1 MDPDTTRRLEGN
13 HLKPPSEFGTDAVV
27 GWMQWFGAHIDTGGP
42 AAVYLATSLK
52 QMRRMPGRLTGES
65 LDRLGIP
72 VFRLNLQTQEQHIR
86 DINKLLNDC
95 DELIPKWLNFVKD
108 VVDSEDLP
116 LNVYRETLQQNK
128 ILRVI
133 KKNHVTKCMDMFD
146 EIAEL
151 NDDRKK
157 FYEQCVKCMKPWI
170 REDFVDDFEIAELL
184 RFFTSKPGDEQ
195 ISFKEYVDCMKE
207 GQNDNYHITGESIAV
222 VSPKKGHKVLYM
234 ADPVDQYA
242 VHQLKEFDGTKPF
255 LQQHIFNFTHSETEM
270 MRYMTMLQHT
280 DLSLTTS
287 MISLGLCIMKLI
299 SVASLAPCSWPEVM
313 NIHPFAHASNTISYR
328 EMLNFLEVYLV
339 SCTGSDACSL
349 PALQLSTRAY
359 W

>member
-1 MDPDTTRRLEGN
+1 
-13 HLKPPSEFGTDAVV
+13 
-27 GWMQWFGAHIDTGGP
+27 
-42 AAVYLATSLK
+42 
-52 QMRRMPGRLTGES
+52 MPGRLIGES
-65 LDRLGIP
+65 LDRLGNP

-133 KKNHVTKCMDMFD
+133 TKNHVTKCMDMFG
-146 EIAEL
+146 EIAEW

-157 FYEQCVKCMKPWI
+157 FYEQRFKCMLGI
-170 REDFVDDFEIAELL
+170 REDSVDDFEIAELL

-195 ISFKEYVDCMKE
+195 ISFKEYADRIKE
-207 GQNDNYHITGESIAV
+207 GQNDNNHITGESIAV
-222 VSPKKGHKVLYM
+222 VFPKKGHEVLYM
-234 ADPVDQYA
+234 ADCVDEYA

-270 MRYMTMLQHT
+270 MRYMTLLQHK
-280 DLSLTTS
+280 DLFLKTS
-287 MISLGLCIMKLI
+287 MISLSSCTMKVN
-299 SVASLAPCSWPEVM
+299 SVESLTTCSWPEVV
-313 NIHPFAHASNTISYR
+313 NIHPLALASNTIGYR
-328 EMLNFLEVYLV
+328 EMMLNFLD
-339 SCTGSDACSL
+339 DACSL
-349 PALQLSTRAY
+349 PSLLVIEKYQESGSECRSGRKVPQLITWLPA
-359 W
+359 